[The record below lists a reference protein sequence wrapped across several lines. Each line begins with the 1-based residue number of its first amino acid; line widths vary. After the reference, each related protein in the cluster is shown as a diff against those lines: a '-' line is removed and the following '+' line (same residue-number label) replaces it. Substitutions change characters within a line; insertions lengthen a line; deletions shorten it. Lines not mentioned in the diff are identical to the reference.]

1 MHEAPIAQA
10 IFDAA
15 IQALPHRAARITRF
29 LIVVGPFSG
38 ADPECLSFYLT
49 ELCRGTAAEGAELV
63 VQPAPAR
70 LICQTCG
77 NVELCQS
84 GLSVQFACTKCG
96 GPNTVQGGH
105 DLYLDSIEIEG
116 E

>member
-15 IQALPHRAARITRF
+15 IAAMPSPAARVTRF
-29 LIVVGPFSG
+29 LIVAGPFSG
-38 ADPECLSFYLT
+38 ADPECLRFYLT
-49 ELCRGTAAEGAELV
+49 ELCKGTAAEGAELV
-63 VQPAPAR
+63 VKPDPAK

-77 NVELCQS
+77 NVDLCQS
-84 GLSVQFACTKCG
+84 GLSVQFTCAKCG

-105 DLYLDSIEIEG
+105 DLYLESIEVEP